1 MASPITA
8 GVGAGISL
16 VNAIS
21 EGRKKKSAQKAL
33 EALQAPEL
41 TNVAENLQ
49 VSTRGADLRKT
60 EAGRNTA
67 SAMDAV
73 RGGGSRSIIGSVGKI
88 QENNNAVNAEIGASL
103 DEQQKDIDKLKA
115 EDNRRI
121 QGVKEKRYQDD
132 VAGLSSQIDTANDAK
147 NQSIANTFQ
156 GLSDVGNS
164 LSPTSS
170 KIDATTTPNSVVTK
184 KLATRGTR
192 NPRYGV

>member
-1 MASPITA
+1 MASPIM
-8 GVGAGISL
+8 AGIGTGVSL
-16 VNAIS
+16 FNAIS
-21 EGRKKKSAQKAL
+21 EGRKKRSAQKAL

-67 SAMDAV
+67 TTMDAV
-73 RGGGSRSIIGSVGKI
+73 RGGGARAIIGTVGKI
-88 QENNNAVNAEIGASL
+88 QENNNAVNAEIGANL

-121 QGVKEKRYQDD
+121 QGVNEKRYQDD
-132 VAGLSSQIDTANDAK
+132 VAGLSSQIDSANDSK
-147 NQSIANTFQ
+147 NQSIANTVQ

-164 LSPTSS
+164 LSPTTA

-184 KLATRGTR
+184 KLATRGIR